1 MARLTLENVCVDF
14 PIYGSGSKSLRH
26 ALAAAAT
33 GGRIGRAARVPV
45 VEALRDIT
53 LRLKDGDRVGVTGHN
68 GAGKSTLLK
77 TLAGVYVP
85 SRGRY
90 LRQGTVS
97 SLIDPMLGIEP
108 DGTGYEN
115 IALRGLLMG
124 LSRSDTARL
133 TPDIAEF
140 SGLGEYL
147 DMPVRTYS
155 TGMAMR
161 LGFSIATA
169 VPTDILLMD
178 EWLAVGDAEFQGIA
192 EDRLRSVVSKAGIL
206 VLASHS
212 PTLIERECNE
222 VIELSHGEVKA
233 VRGVPAAIVT
243 VADAIPVT
251 Q

>member
-1 MARLTLENVCVDF
+1 MTRIVLENVSVDF

-26 ALAAAAT
+26 ALASAAT
-33 GGRIGRAARVPV
+33 GGRIGKGAGVLV

-53 LRLKDGDRVGVTGHN
+53 IRLSEGDRLGVTGHN

-77 TLAGVYVP
+77 TLAGVYSP

-97 SLIDPMLGIEP
+97 GLIDPMLGIEP

-115 IALRGLLMG
+115 IAIRGLLMG
-124 LSRSDTARL
+124 LSRRDTARL

-140 SGLGEYL
+140 SGLGDYL

-169 VPTDILLMD
+169 IPTDILLMD
-178 EWLAVGDAEFQGIA
+178 EWLAVGDAEFQEIA
-192 EDRLRSVVSKAGIL
+192 EARLRSVVSNAGIL

-212 PTLIERECNE
+212 PALIERECNQTL
-222 VIELSHGEVKA
+222 ELSHGEMK
-233 VRGVPAAIVT
+233 R
-243 VADAIPVT
+243 
-251 Q
+251 

>member
-1 MARLTLENVCVDF
+1 MARLILENVSVDF

-26 ALAAAAT
+26 ALASAAT
-33 GGRIGRAARVPV
+33 GGRIGQGTGVPI
-45 VEALRDIT
+45 VEALRNIT
-53 LRLKDGDRVGVTGHN
+53 LDLKDGDRVGVTGHN

-77 TLAGVYVP
+77 TLAGVYAP

-90 LRQGTVS
+90 LRQGTIS
-97 SLIDPMLGIEP
+97 GLIDPMLGIEP

-124 LSRSDTARL
+124 LSRRDTAKL
-133 TPDIAEF
+133 TPDVAEF
-140 SGLGEYL
+140 SGLGDYL

-178 EWLAVGDAEFQGIA
+178 EWLAVGDAEFQRHA
-192 EDRLRSVVSKAGIL
+192 EDRLRSVVSSAGIL

-212 PTLIERECNE
+212 PALIERECNQLL
-222 VIELSHGEVKA
+222 ELSHGEVSGKTLA
-233 VRGVPAAIVT
+233 TIASCESV
-243 VADAIPVT
+243 
-251 Q
+251 